1 MSNEAVIVDV
11 VRTASGRGKPGGAL
25 SGVHPADLLAGVLSE
40 LVTRNGLDPALVD
53 DVIGGCVSQVGEQG
67 YNVTRTALLSA
78 GFPDSVPGAT
88 IDRQCGS
95 SQQAA
100 TFAAQGV
107 MAGSYDIVI
116 ACGVES
122 MSRVPLGSSLGT
134 AQSPQNQQGGQSPQN
149 QQGGQSHQNQQSVQI
164 PNPHG
169 TLMRDRYPDGLVN
182 QGVSA
187 ELMNQKWKLG
197 RGELDAFAARSH
209 RLAAAAAE
217 RGDFDGELRPTTLRD
232 GRVVAAD
239 ETIRPGT
246 TLDSLAALP
255 PAFRT
260 DALAARFPK
269 LDWHITAGNS
279 SPLTDGA
286 SAALIMSAKR
296 AAQLGLNPRARFHSF
311 AVTGSDP
318 LLMLTGVIPATRR
331 ILERSGLSIDDLD
344 AYEVNEAFATV
355 PLVWLRELGANPALL
370 NPRGGAIALGHALG
384 SSGTRLLGTLLNHL
398 ELTGGRWGLQTMCEG
413 GGMANATIIERL

>member
-1 MSNEAVIVDV
+1 MSNEAVIIDV

-107 MAGSYDIVI
+107 MAGSYDVVI

-134 AQSPQNQQGGQSPQN
+134 AQN
-149 QQGGQSHQNQQSVQI
+149 GQSHQNRQD
-164 PNPHG
+164 PHG
-169 TLMRDRYPDGLVN
+169 TRMHSRYPDGLVG

-187 ELMNQKWKLG
+187 ELMNQKWRLG

-217 RGDFDGELRPTTLRD
+217 RGDFDGELRPTTLPD
-232 GRVVAAD
+232 GRVVTDD

-246 TLDSLAALP
+246 TLASLAALP

-286 SAALIMSAKR
+286 SAALIMSATR

-318 LLMLTGVIPATRR
+318 LLMLTGVVPATRR

-355 PLVWLRELGANPALL
+355 PLVWLRELGADPALL